1 MIDASPVSSI
11 EEYRRYLRDQLCW
24 IDGSPTCASSDSQRQ
39 CTSCRVKWSYIQM
52 SLEFSIFEQF
62 CNGERARKA
71 AINLG
76 CSRNT
81 VMSHFRSL
89 LPEMEDLVARML
101 VEERIATTP
110 QTVEEVIR
118 LEKALRA
125 GSVQK
130 RALAC
135 RFLFLN
141 SLTFEERLKELF
153 PVTLAKNLEMKIV
166 MAQRTRA
173 FLDAQEKRKAEGKSS
188 SIRKLAVDEHR
199 RFYDIQIP
207 EAETQ
212 PPPPR
217 RLIESISEELRA
229 FIAKHYPPSLPS
241 RACRMLGEKWV
252 SVWKACRTLIQIH
265 RD

>member
-1 MIDASPVSSI
+1 
-11 EEYRRYLRDQLCW
+11 
-24 IDGSPTCASSDSQRQ
+24 
-39 CTSCRVKWSYIQM
+39 
-52 SLEFSIFEQF
+52 
-62 CNGERARKA
+62 
-71 AINLG
+71 
-76 CSRNT
+76 
-81 VMSHFRSL
+81 MSHFRSL

-101 VEERIATTP
+101 VEECIATNP
-110 QTVEEVIR
+110 QTLEEVIR
-118 LEKALRA
+118 LEKALRV
-125 GSVQK
+125 GSARK

-135 RFLFLN
+135 QFLFLN
-141 SLTFEERLKELF
+141 SLTVEERLEELF
-153 PVTLAKNLEMKIV
+153 IVTLAKNLEMKIV

-212 PPPPR
+212 PTPPR
-217 RLIESISEELRA
+217 RFIESISEELRA

-241 RACRMLGEKWV
+241 SACRSLGEKWV
-252 SVWKACRTLIQIH
+252 SVWKACRTLIQNH

>member
-1 MIDASPVSSI
+1 
-11 EEYRRYLRDQLCW
+11 
-24 IDGSPTCASSDSQRQ
+24 
-39 CTSCRVKWSYIQM
+39 
-52 SLEFSIFEQF
+52 
-62 CNGERARKA
+62 
-71 AINLG
+71 
-76 CSRNT
+76 
-81 VMSHFRSL
+81 
-89 LPEMEDLVARML
+89 MEDLVARML
-101 VEERIATTP
+101 VEERIATNP
-110 QTVEEVIR
+110 QTLEEVIR
-118 LEKALRA
+118 LEKALRV
-125 GSVQK
+125 GSVRK

-141 SLTFEERLKELF
+141 SLTVEERLEELF
-153 PVTLAKNLEMKIV
+153 TVTLAKNLEMKIG

-207 EAETQ
+207 EVEAQ
-212 PPPPR
+212 LSPPR
-217 RLIESISEELRA
+217 RLIESISEELGA

-241 RACRMLGEKWV
+241 SACRRLGEKWV

>member
-1 MIDASPVSSI
+1 
-11 EEYRRYLRDQLCW
+11 
-24 IDGSPTCASSDSQRQ
+24 
-39 CTSCRVKWSYIQM
+39 M

-71 AINLG
+71 ALNLG

-101 VEERIATTP
+101 LEARIATNP
-110 QTVEEVIR
+110 QTIEEVIR

-125 GSVQK
+125 GSERK

-141 SLTFEERLKELF
+141 SLSVEERLGELF
-153 PVTLAKNLEMKIV
+153 TGTLAKNLEMKIV
-166 MAQRTRA
+166 MAKRTRA
-173 FLDAQEKRKAEGKSS
+173 FMDAQEKRKAEGKAS
-188 SIRKLAVDEHR
+188 SIRKLAVDDHR

-212 PPPPR
+212 PSSPR

-229 FIAKHYPPSLPS
+229 FIAEHYPPSLPS
-241 RACRMLGEKWV
+241 SACRRLGEKWV
-252 SVWKACRTLIQIH
+252 GVWRACRKLIQIH
-265 RD
+265 RE